1 MPILVRTVRDALSS
15 WFMRFGPLIAVF
27 LLSQT
32 LVRIGLALLSGTAFI
47 DGPLDVLRPFF
58 IGFWF
63 DVAVLLAVLIPGTL
77 YWVLLPRS
85 WHGGRFDRAMTLS
98 GFGLFAFIIGLVI
111 SNTLIVIL
119 TATGFIASQWK
130 TQIYLGVGILTGI
143 FSLWIGFVFL
153 LQADAM
159 LPNLENV
166 LGALG
171 S

>member
-1 MPILVRTVRDALSS
+1 MLVFDTTRYAWRRIQARIHGHAHVDPVEASSYGPRTAFGVGMIHGIGAETASQAL
-15 WFMRFGPLIAVF
+15 LIAAVGGAA
-27 LLSQT
+27 SA
-32 LVRIGLALLSGTAFI
+32 GLGV
-47 DGPLDVLRPFF
+47 P
-58 IGFWF
+58 
-63 DVAVLLAVLIPGTL
+63 
-77 YWVLLPRS
+77 
-85 WHGGRFDRAMTLS
+85 M
-98 GFGLFAFIIGLVI
+98 LFAFIIGLVI

-166 LGALG
+166 LGAIG